1 MGGTLLKVNITTNGN
16 DGGDL
21 NIRGQATLVGGTL
34 LKVQVVATFC
44 PTAYL
49 SAIHFLLII
58 PLICL
63 VKTLKRAMSISAASV
78 FSRSASPTLR
88 RWSWP
93 GIHWS
98 AQRWLIRASS
108 SSHTFKERETSSVVT
123 FLWHRWITAIFLSYH
138 LPHVQGTRLALHL
151 GQKDKGRTLVN
162 SRFGLLWLNYDK
174 TIWSQRWYY
183 CLS

>member
-21 NIRGQATLVGGTL
+21 NIRGQVTLVGGTL

-49 SAIHFLLII
+49 SAIHFLLIF

-63 VKTLKRAMSISAASV
+63 VKTLKRAMSISAASA
-78 FSRSASPTLR
+78 FSSWSAWSASPTLR

-151 GQKDKGRTLVN
+151 RKKDKERTFVN
-162 SRFGLLWLNYDK
+162 SRLLWFVVIELK
-174 TIWSQRWYY
+174 
-183 CLS
+183 